1 MFRSIIGC
9 VLRCPKDKLFDK
21 SMQNGLTKRS
31 VQAIGSE
38 IEEKVFLAIE
48 LSLLRFTDSDYPFG
62 IFKLFFY

>member
-38 IEEKVFLAIE
+38 IEEK
-48 LSLLRFTDSDYPFG
+48 
-62 IFKLFFY
+62 